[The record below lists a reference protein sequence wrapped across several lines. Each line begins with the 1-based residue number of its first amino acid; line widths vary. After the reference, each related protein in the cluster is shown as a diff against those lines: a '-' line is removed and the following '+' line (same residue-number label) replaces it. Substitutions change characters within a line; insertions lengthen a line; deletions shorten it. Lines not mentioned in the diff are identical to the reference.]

1 MTQTTAQQQE
11 TVSEPAALEV
21 ARERTFTWEDP
32 AELANA
38 AARLSGMEFFA
49 EMAAGRIAAPPAMR
63 MLGVEDI
70 SFSEG
75 HVAFRLVPREFHSNP
90 LGTMHGGVFATLL
103 DSACACAVHTELPR
117 GHFYTSLDLSMKF
130 LRPVT
135 MSTGPVTAEGSVVHL
150 GRRTALA
157 EGRITDATGKLYATG
172 TSSCMLIR
180 PMSS

>member
-1 MTQTTAQQQE
+1 MTQTTTRHQE
-11 TVSEPAALEV
+11 TATALELV
-21 ARERTFTWEDP
+21 RERTFTWDDP
-32 AELANA
+32 AALADA
-38 AARLSGMEFFA
+38 VTSMSGMDFFA
-49 EMAAGRIAAPPAMR
+49 AMAAGRIPAPPVMR

-75 HVAFRLVPREFHSNP
+75 RVAFRLVPREFHYNP

-103 DSACACAVHTELPR
+103 DSACGCAVQTELPR
-117 GHFYTSLDLSMKF
+117 GHFYTSLDLSLKF

-135 MSTGPVTAEGSVVHL
+135 LSTGSITAEGSVVHV

-157 EGRITDATGKLYATG
+157 EGRITDAAGKLYATG

-180 PMSS
+180 PMTA